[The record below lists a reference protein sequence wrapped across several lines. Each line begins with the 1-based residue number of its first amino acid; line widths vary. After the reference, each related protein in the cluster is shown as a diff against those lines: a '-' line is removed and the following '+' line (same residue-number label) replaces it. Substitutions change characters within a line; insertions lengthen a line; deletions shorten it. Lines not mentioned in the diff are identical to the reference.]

1 MKIPNKEKI
10 QQTPFNHL
18 IDISF
23 KDFINL
29 YNPKLFL
36 VIDAILAWDNLV
48 HFYFF

>member
-10 QQTPFNHL
+10 QQIPFNHL

-29 YNPKLFL
+29 YKPKLFL
-36 VIDAILAWDNLV
+36 VIDAILA
-48 HFYFF
+48 

>member
-10 QQTPFNHL
+10 QQTPFNRL

-23 KDFINL
+23 KDFISL

-36 VIDAILAWDNLV
+36 VIDAILA
-48 HFYFF
+48 